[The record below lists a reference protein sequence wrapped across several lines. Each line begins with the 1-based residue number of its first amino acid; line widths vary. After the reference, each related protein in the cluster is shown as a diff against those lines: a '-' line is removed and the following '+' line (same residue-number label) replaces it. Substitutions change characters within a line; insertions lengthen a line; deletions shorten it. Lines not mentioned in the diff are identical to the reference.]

1 MDRSGGSV
9 DLKPNLS
16 HPFAE
21 SRYLG
26 NPLQILAVGIAVDL
40 EVCMENLDLLFC
52 ERCSDSLCLLLLM
65 G

>member
-1 MDRSGGSV
+1 M

-21 SRYLG
+21 SRDLG

-40 EVCMENLDLLFC
+40 EVGMENLDLLFC
-52 ERCSDSLCLLLLM
+52 ERCSDSLRLLLLM